1 MKNPSHIKNQKK
13 NHPKAG
19 STITVEP
26 IRDLKNIEAIKQ
38 YLESRPRDYLLFIMG
53 INNGL
58 RAGDLLQLR
67 AGSFRNVREGDT
79 IPIKEQKTG
88 KPQEIVIN
96 KPIKKALVK
105 YFDQLKPEDNQF
117 LFKSR
122 KGDNKPTTVSNV
134 NLLVKKWCKAVNL
147 KGNYGSH
154 TLRKTFGYIL
164 RRKYGIGWEIISRR
178 FNHSSPA
185 VTRRYLGI
193 QDDEVNDI
201 LVRCPI

>member
-1 MKNPSHIKNQKK
+1 
-13 NHPKAG
+13 
-19 STITVEP
+19 
-26 IRDLKNIEAIKQ
+26 
-38 YLESRPRDYLLFIMG
+38 MG

-67 AGSFRNVREGDT
+67 AGPYRNVREGDT

-105 YFDQLKPEDNQF
+105 YFDQLKPEDDQF

-164 RRKYGIGWEIISRR
+164 RREYGIGWEIISRR